1 MLQTVFYLLASVV
14 TLYVL
19 QLLLEFRK
27 AVRNI
32 GNLPGARVLI
42 SPSSLLGNIVPRIRP
57 IAMGRNWLWTNKF
70 QDFDNAGWDAFSVI
84 SVWPRAR
91 TTIYLADAD
100 AIKEVT
106 TYRARFPKP
115 VNQYRIL
122 QFFGRNIVASEGEEW
137 KRYRKITAPA
147 FSEKNNKLVWDETVR
162 IMIDMFDN
170 VWKNEAEI
178 STDHCIDI
186 TLPIALFVIGVA
198 GESLIFIADLFTSLI
213 LTSGF
218 GRRISW
224 TDDMKL
230 PLGHQLT
237 FRDALHTMSSEI
249 FLKLIFPDWA
259 MGATKHLRH
268 VRLAFQEIEQYMLEM
283 IHDRRTSEKKEERYD
298 LFSSLL
304 DASDDVSGEEIKLTD
319 SELVGN
325 IFIFLIAG
333 HETTAHTL
341 CYTFALLALHADKQ
355 ERLYQSIKS
364 LMPDPNRLPTYE
376 EMPLFTYSMAVYYE
390 TLRMFPAVN
399 GIPKFSAE
407 DTSLV
412 VSNINGDKITIPVP
426 QDTNIVIHTP
436 GLHYNPRYWED
447 PHTFKPERFL
457 EDWPRDAFLPFSQG
471 ARACLG
477 RRFFETEG
485 IAILTM
491 LMSRYKVSIKEEPQF
506 AGETFEERKARI
518 FNVKPGLTMTCVTS
532 SLPPFSR
539 LSLSLLLWCLPS
551 KYRHVIELVLN
562 DVPVSACFEDALVM
576 ISVRMVGNDPD
587 VEHLRNGRGLH
598 GGGKPN
604 IDEFVHEHHSDTTL

>member
-1 MLQTVFYLLASVV
+1 M
-14 TLYVL
+14 
-19 QLLLEFRK
+19 
-27 AVRNI
+27 
-32 GNLPGARVLI
+32 
-42 SPSSLLGNIVPRIRP
+42 
-57 IAMGRNWLWTNKF
+57 
-70 QDFDNAGWDAFSVI
+70 
-84 SVWPRAR
+84 WPRAR
-91 TTIYLADAD
+91 TTIYIADAD

-115 VNQYRIL
+115 VNQYKVMR
-122 QFFGRNIVASEGEEW
+122 FFGRNIVASEGEEW

-170 VWKNEAEI
+170 VWKNEAEV
-178 STDHCIDI
+178 STDHCIDV

-198 GESLIFIADLFTSLI
+198 G
-213 LTSGF
+213 F
-218 GRRISW
+218 GKKISW

-268 VRLAFQEIEQYMLEM
+268 VQLAFQEIEQYVVEM
-283 IHDRRTSEKKEERYD
+283 IRERRTSEKKEERYD

-304 DASDDVSGEEIKLTD
+304 DASEDVSDGETKLAD
-319 SELVGN
+319 SELIGN

-341 CYTFALLALHADKQ
+341 CYTFALLALHVDEQ

-376 EMPLFTYSMAVYYE
+376 EMPLFTYSMAVFYE
-390 TLRMFPAVN
+390 TLRMFPPVN

-407 DTSLV
+407 DTSLA

-471 ARACLG
+471 VRACLG

-532 SLPPFSR
+532 PLAPFSR
-539 LSLSLLLWCLPS
+539 LSLFLWCLPS
-551 KYRHVIELVLN
+551 KM
-562 DVPVSACFEDALVM
+562 C
-576 ISVRMVGNDPD
+576 
-587 VEHLRNGRGLH
+587 
-598 GGGKPN
+598 
-604 IDEFVHEHHSDTTL
+604 